1 LRWKSRLRRGLIG
14 VWRRK
19 KIDLLV
25 LQNKVTKRGERKG
38 ASMGAMG
45 PVGSKW
51 RRIGGGN
58 GGGRHL
64 REGYRVVR
72 GVAHVCSMN

>member
-1 LRWKSRLRRGLIG
+1 MLK
-14 VWRRK
+14 
-19 KIDLLV
+19 
-25 LQNKVTKRGERKG
+25 NKETKRGERKG
-38 ASMGAMG
+38 ARMGAMG

-64 REGYRVVR
+64 RKGYWLFR
-72 GVAHVCSMN
+72 GVAHVWSMD